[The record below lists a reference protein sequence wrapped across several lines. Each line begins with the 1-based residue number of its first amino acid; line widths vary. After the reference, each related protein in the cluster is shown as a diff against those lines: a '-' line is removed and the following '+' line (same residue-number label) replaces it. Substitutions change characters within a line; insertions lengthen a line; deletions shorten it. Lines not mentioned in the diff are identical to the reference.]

1 MKTFTT
7 MVSAIALAAAIGC
20 SKQEEEG
27 AAERAGKQ
35 VDETIE
41 KVEEYTS
48 EKVDE
53 MGKAI
58 EHAGEEMQQ

>member
-1 MKTFTT
+1 MKTFTA

-20 SKQEEEG
+20 SKQEDEG

-58 EHAGEEMQQ
+58 EHAGEEMQH